1 MALAGWYTEG
11 RPPRPGLSHGCG
23 GKTEARG
30 PEEIGLALN
39 AGGRREMGM
48 FDLTLFLG
56 PWEIAGIAL
65 IVIVIFGAGR
75 LAGVGKAL
83 GQGIREF
90 RQEAR
95 TPLDDSEGDESDED
109 AEATPAG
116 ASTKENG

>member
-1 MALAGWYTEG
+1 
-11 RPPRPGLSHGCG
+11 
-23 GKTEARG
+23 
-30 PEEIGLALN
+30 
-39 AGGRREMGM
+39 M

-109 AEATPAG
+109 AEAAPAG

>member
-1 MALAGWYTEG
+1 
-11 RPPRPGLSHGCG
+11 
-23 GKTEARG
+23 
-30 PEEIGLALN
+30 
-39 AGGRREMGM
+39 M
-48 FDLTLFLG
+48 FDMVLFLG

-95 TPLDDSEGDESDED
+95 TPLDDAEEDESGEE
-109 AEATPAG
+109 AEAAVAG
-116 ASTKENG
+116 ESTKNDG

>member
-1 MALAGWYTEG
+1 
-11 RPPRPGLSHGCG
+11 
-23 GKTEARG
+23 
-30 PEEIGLALN
+30 
-39 AGGRREMGM
+39 M
-48 FDLTLFLG
+48 FDMVLFLG

-95 TPLDDSEGDESDED
+95 TPLDDSEGDESGEE
-109 AEATPAG
+109 AEATAAG
-116 ASTKENG
+116 ESTKNDG

>member
-1 MALAGWYTEG
+1 
-11 RPPRPGLSHGCG
+11 
-23 GKTEARG
+23 
-30 PEEIGLALN
+30 
-39 AGGRREMGM
+39 M
-48 FDLTLFLG
+48 FDMVLFLG

-95 TPLDDSEGDESDED
+95 TPLDDAEGDESGEE
-109 AEATPAG
+109 AEVAVAG
-116 ASTKENG
+116 ESTKNDG